1 MININPN
8 TNIPIFEQIV
18 NEIGKYISLG
28 IYKPDDKLPSVR
40 GLAKDL
46 GINPNTVARA
56 YETSEQLG
64 LTYSMPG
71 KGHFISKKETSINN
85 LIQPIYKELTHLIK
99 QLKTLGETNEDILSY
114 IEREIL

>member
-8 TNIPIFEQIV
+8 TQVPLFEQIV

-28 IYKPDDKLPSVR
+28 VLKPDDKLPSVR

-56 YETSEQLG
+56 YEMCEELG

-71 KGHFISKKETSINN
+71 KGHFVSKKETSINN
-85 LIQPIYKELTHLIK
+85 LIEPIYKELSYLLK
-99 QLKTLGETNEDILSY
+99 QLKTLGETKEDILMR
-114 IEREIL
+114 IEKELL